1 MQPHQ
6 IKQVIAYGLTFAS
19 LCACQHTL
27 TGIGMDME
35 HTGKQIS
42 AYSQKKR

>member
-1 MQPHQ
+1 MQANQ
-6 IKQVIAYGLTFAS
+6 FKQVMCFGLIFLS

-35 HTGKQIS
+35 NTGKNI
-42 AYSQKKR
+42 ATYGKKA